1 MEVQLEEL
9 KKLKV
14 AELKEKLQEYELPV
28 SGKKDELIE
37 RLYNHLQSLA
47 QQQQQKQQ
55 QQQQQQQ
62 VIQQQLQQPQVNHPQ
77 QQQQSGAFLSASQQP
92 PALTQSVNVQ
102 MQHGTAVTTKP
113 AAVDS
118 PVSPQKDVVMQP
130 ALDPHKVI
138 VIPPVEV
145 SSEISEE
152 ERRKRRAERFNIPYR
167 EPKKDDADRSAH
179 SNNRRRQYSHDR
191 VRGGQGGGSGGA
203 MRNRLSGPRRD
214 DRRSGGG
221 GDRLQ
226 RGGRG
231 GHRDGHG
238 GHHRPRYDGHDKR
251 DDGRR
256 FEPSHGVFNN
266 ADSSMNPDA
275 SAVSFS
281 DQLQQPSQNEGV
293 KFGWNT
299 GANTAAPPASEDVVM
314 NE

>member
-1 MEVQLEEL
+1 MEVQLDDL

-47 QQQQQKQQ
+47 QQQQQ
-55 QQQQQQQ
+55 QQQQ
-62 VIQQQLQQPQVNHPQ
+62 VNQQQLLSPQVYPPQQQ
-77 QQQQSGAFLSASQQP
+77 QQQQSGASFSASQQP
-92 PALTQSVNVQ
+92 PAMTQSVNVQ
-102 MQHGTAVTTKP
+102 MQHGTAITTKP
-113 AAVDS
+113 AVDS

-138 VIPPVEV
+138 VIPPVEL

-167 EPKKDDADRSAH
+167 EPKKDDNGAAH
-179 SNNRRRQYSHDR
+179 NNNRRRQQSHDR
-191 VRGGQGGGSGGA
+191 IRGGHGGGSGGGGA

-214 DRRSGGG
+214 DRKSGGG
-221 GDRLQ
+221 GDRFQ

-231 GHRDGHG
+231 GHRNGHG
-238 GHHRPRYDGHDKR
+238 RQHRPRHDGHDKR

-256 FEPSHGVFNN
+256 FEQSHGAFNN

-275 SAVSFS
+275 GAVSFS
-281 DQLQQPSQNEGV
+281 DQLQQRSHNEGA

-299 GANTAAPPASEDVVM
+299 GANTASPPASEDVVM